1 MAIPKR
7 VDTVEDE
14 FMGNYGNS
22 NDVVIVEAVRTP
34 FGRFD
39 GILKTTLS
47 MDLGVMVLKEIIRRT
62 GVNPRDVDE
71 VYYGTCIPAEYAIY
85 TNVPARQIT
94 LLAGFPDDSISLTI
108 DRACC
113 SSMTALRLGYQVI
126 KAGNAEIVIASGAES
141 MGNTPLI
148 ASAAKVR
155 WGNKLGPLEL
165 EDVLF
170 ELGYSRK
177 GFAPVATDSGEVAV
191 EYGVTREMQDM
202 WALQSHQRW
211 FKAYEEGKY
220 KVGEELMSIEVP
232 QPRGGP
238 ILFDRDEQPR
248 KDSSLEKLARLN
260 TVYGSPTVTA
270 GNAPGMNSG
279 ASAIMIMS
287 RKKAEEKGLKPL
299 AAIEAMQCAAG
310 SPKYMAC
317 VPAIAIEKLLSKVD
331 KTIDDMD
338 LIEINEAFAAV
349 TLVSLKIL
357 AKNNHDKMK
366 ELQEKTN
373 VNGGAIA
380 IGHPVGAS
388 GARVTMTL
396 MYELMRRGGGN
407 GVAAICGGLSQGE
420 AVLLKV

>member
-1 MAIPKR
+1 
-7 VDTVEDE
+7 
-14 FMGNYGNS
+14 MGDYGKS
-22 NDVVIVEAVRTP
+22 DDVVIVEAVRTP

-62 GVNPRDVDE
+62 GINPREVEE

-94 LLAGFPDDSISLTI
+94 LQAGFPDDSISLTI

-113 SSMTALRLGYQVI
+113 SSMTALRLGYQAI

-148 ASAAKVR
+148 APAAKVR

-177 GFAPVATDSGEVAV
+177 GFAPVAMDSGEVAV

-232 QPRGGP
+232 QPKGGP

-279 ASAIMIMS
+279 ASAIMMMS

-299 AAIEAMQCAAG
+299 ATIEAIQCAAG

-317 VPAIAIEKLLSKVD
+317 VPAIAVEKLLSRVG

>member
-1 MAIPKR
+1 
-7 VDTVEDE
+7 
-14 FMGNYGNS
+14 
-22 NDVVIVEAVRTP
+22 
-34 FGRFD
+34 
-39 GILKTTLS
+39 
-47 MDLGVMVLKEIIRRT
+47 
-62 GVNPRDVDE
+62 
-71 VYYGTCIPAEYAIY
+71 
-85 TNVPARQIT
+85 
-94 LLAGFPDDSISLTI
+94 
-108 DRACC
+108 
-113 SSMTALRLGYQVI
+113 
-126 KAGNAEIVIASGAES
+126 
-141 MGNTPLI
+141 
-148 ASAAKVR
+148 
-155 WGNKLGPLEL
+155 
-165 EDVLF
+165 
-170 ELGYSRK
+170 
-177 GFAPVATDSGEVAV
+177 VAV

-232 QPRGGP
+232 QPKGGP

-299 AAIEAMQCAAG
+299 ATIEAMQCAAG

-317 VPAIAIEKLLSKVD
+317 VPAVAIEKLLSRVS

-366 ELQEKTN
+366 ELQERTN

>member
-1 MAIPKR
+1 
-7 VDTVEDE
+7 
-14 FMGNYGNS
+14 
-22 NDVVIVEAVRTP
+22 
-34 FGRFD
+34 
-39 GILKTTLS
+39 
-47 MDLGVMVLKEIIRRT
+47 MDLGVMVLKEIIQRT
-62 GVNPRDVDE
+62 GVEPKDVNE

-113 SSMTALRLGYQVI
+113 SSLTALRLGYQAI

-148 ASAAKVR
+148 AGAAKAR
-155 WGNKLGPLEL
+155 WGSRLGPIEL

-191 EYGVTREMQDM
+191 EYGVTRDMQDE
-202 WALQSHQRW
+202 WALRSHERW
-211 FKAYEEGKY
+211 YTAFDEGKY
-220 KVGEELMSIEVP
+220 KVGEEMMPIEVP
-232 QPRGGP
+232 QRKGP
-238 ILFDRDEQPR
+238 PLVMDRDEQPR
-248 KDSSLEKLARLN
+248 KDSTIEKLATLR
-260 TVYGSPTVTA
+260 TIYGSPTVTA

-287 RKKAEEKGLKPL
+287 RQTAEKRGLTPL
-299 AAIEAMQCAAG
+299 ATVEAVQCAAG

-317 VPAIAIEKLLSKVD
+317 VPAIAIEKLLEKAGRS
-331 KTIDDMD
+331 IDEMD

-357 AKNNHDKMK
+357 AKDDPAQWKA
-366 ELQEKTN
+366 LQEKTN

-388 GARVTMTL
+388 GARVTMSL
-396 MYELMRRGGGN
+396 MYELRRRGGGT

-420 AVLLKV
+420 AVMLKV

>member
-1 MAIPKR
+1 MN
-7 VDTVEDE
+7 DTIDK
-14 FMGNYGNS
+14 

-39 GILKTTLS
+39 GALKTTLS
-47 MDLGVMVLKEIIRRT
+47 MDLGVMALKEIIRRT
-62 GVNPRDVDE
+62 NVKPEEVDE

-113 SSMTALRLGYQVI
+113 SSMTALRLGFQAI

-148 ASAAKVR
+148 AAAAKAR
-155 WGNKLGPLEL
+155 WGSRLGPIEL

-191 EYGVTREMQDM
+191 EYGVTRQMQDE
-202 WALQSHQRW
+202 WAFRSHQRW
-211 FKAYEEGKY
+211 FKAFDEGKY
-220 KVGEELMSIEVP
+220 KVGEELMAVEVP
-232 QPRGGP
+232 QRKGP
-238 ILFDRDEQPR
+238 PLVMDRDEQPR
-248 KDSSLEKLARLN
+248 KDSTLEKLASLKP
-260 TVYGSPTVTA
+260 VYGSPTVTA

-279 ASAIMIMS
+279 ASAVMIMT
-287 RKKAEEKGLKPL
+287 RETAEKRGLTSL
-299 AAIEAMQCAAG
+299 ATVEAVQPAAG

-317 VPAIAIEKLLSKVD
+317 VPAIAIQKLLAR
-331 KTIDDMD
+331 TGRAIDEMD
-338 LIEINEAFAAV
+338 RIEINEAFAAV

-357 AKNNHDKMK
+357 ADHDPDKWRA
-366 ELQEKTN
+366 LQEKTN
-373 VNGGAIA
+373 VNGGAVA

-388 GARVTMTL
+388 GARVTMAL
-396 MYELMRRGGGN
+396 MYELRRRGGGR

-420 AVLLKV
+420 AIMLRV